1 MHRAGWVLHHSILDT
16 VCFCAVNISKEM
28 RAFEGPESK

>member
-16 VCFCAVNISKEM
+16 VCFSAVNIPKEM
-28 RAFEGPESK
+28 RGF